1 MTKNIKE
8 EKTPKVNIDGTE
20 YDLDQL
26 SVKAKNMIGFVQ
38 RLDTEAA
45 ETRFQLDKAGL
56 ARKQALLDL
65 KEEVGQ

>member
-1 MTKNIKE
+1 MAE
-8 EKTPKVNIDGTE
+8 EKKTPKVNIDGTE

-26 SVKAKNMIGFVQ
+26 SDKAKNMIGFVQ

-45 ETRFQLDKAGL
+45 ELRFQLDKASL

-65 KEEVGQ
+65 KEEVSQ